1 MLSGVGKYIK
11 FASQYRE
18 MLLATSGMESLTTQG
33 KGYQNTED
41 MFDDLSLKL
50 ERAFKTLK
58 GQGSITEINVA
69 STIKEIRKA
78 LIDADVNFK
87 VAKDVTDEIKEKALG
102 QDVLTAVSPGQLLT
116 KITNDE
122 LTALM
127 GGQSV
132 DIDVQGSPAV
142 ILIAG
147 LQGSGKTTFSV
158 KLANYLKKQGRQVL
172 LTACDIYRPA
182 AIDQLKVLGG
192 QVGVEVYAEPE
203 NKDAVRIAK
212 SAIDHARK
220 NNFRVVIV
228 DTAGRLAVD
237 EEMMNE
243 IARLKEALDPS
254 ETLFVVDSMTGQD
267 AVNTARVFNERLD
280 FDGVVLTKLDGDAR
294 GGAALSIRRVVDKP
308 IKFISMGEKM
318 EAIDRFYPDRMASR
332 ILGMG
337 DVISLV
343 EKAQQAY
350 DEDEARRL
358 SKKIRKNQFDFNDF
372 LDQLQQ
378 VKKMG
383 NMKDLLSMIPGM
395 GKAVKDVDIDDNSFK
410 PIEAIIRSMT
420 LHEREN
426 PDVIN
431 GSRKARIARG
441 SGRTVQEVNNLLKQ
455 FGDMRKM
462 MKTMNKMGGGK
473 RALSALKPSGR

>member
-1 MLSGVGKYIK
+1 
-11 FASQYRE
+11 
-18 MLLATSGMESLTTQG
+18 
-33 KGYQNTED
+33 
-41 MFDDLSLKL
+41 MFDNLSLKL
-50 ERAFKTLK
+50 EKAFQTLK
-58 GQGSITEINVA
+58 GQGKITEINVA
-69 STIKEIRKA
+69 STVKEIRKA
-78 LIDADVNFK
+78 LIDADVNYK
-87 VAKDVTDEIKEKALG
+87 VAKEVTDEIRDKAMG

-122 LTALM
+122 LTSLM
-127 GGQSV
+127 GGQSE
-132 DIDVQGSPAV
+132 DIKVEGNPAV
-142 ILIAG
+142 VLIAG
-147 LQGSGKTTFSV
+147 LQGSGKTTFAG
-158 KLANYLKKQGRQVL
+158 KLALYLKKQGRSVL

-182 AIDQLKVLGG
+182 AIDQLKVLGE

-203 NKDAVRIAK
+203 NKDAVKIAK
-212 SAIDHARK
+212 AAIDHARR
-220 NNFRVVIV
+220 NNHRVVIV

-243 IARLKEALDPS
+243 IARLKEALRPS

-267 AVNTARVFNERLD
+267 AVNTARTFNERLD
-280 FDGVVLTKLDGDAR
+280 FDGVVLTKLDGDTR

-308 IKFISMGEKM
+308 IKFMSTGEKM

-343 EKAQQAY
+343 ERAQQAY
-350 DEDEARRL
+350 DEDEAKRL

-372 LDQLQQ
+372 LQQLQQ

-383 NMKDLLSMIPGM
+383 NMKDLLGMIPGM
-395 GKAVKDVDIDDNSFK
+395 GKAMKGVDLDDNSFK

-420 LHEREN
+420 MEEREN
-426 PDVIN
+426 PELIN
-431 GSRKARIARG
+431 GSRKTRIATG

-455 FGDMRKM
+455 FSDMRKL

-473 RALSALKPSGR
+473 KALSTLNPFGR